1 MTLRVAF
8 RGHPSPQ
15 RARDIGMETFN
26 YMKALYGATSKQL
39 ALGSAME
46 RLIRDCPIE
55 QLRGEAAVIA
65 DTRAA
70 WIEAANVARTHG
82 CAAEEREALGVVAC
96 LTGPL
101 EIARY
106 RLG

>member
-1 MTLRVAF
+1 MQAF
-8 RGHPSPQ
+8 NIM
-15 RARDIGMETFN
+15 A
-26 YMKALYGATSKQL
+26 ALYGATSKQL

-55 QLRGEAAVIA
+55 TLRGEAAVIA
-65 DTRAA
+65 DTRAE
-70 WIEAANVARTHG
+70 WIEAVNLARTHG
-82 CAAEEREALGVVAC
+82 CVAEEREALGVVAC